1 MLSFSVNP
9 PQTKV
14 VKFRLNSKVSDIQ
27 VSDKKQIT
35 VKTED
40 EKTMIIKID
49 EESVTITCS
58 RKLSA
63 VKPYKFEA
71 EDY

>member
-14 VKFRLNSKVSDIQ
+14 VKFHLNSRVNDIQ

-49 EESVTITCS
+49 GESVTITCS
-58 RKLSA
+58 NQLSA

>member
-14 VKFRLNSKVSDIQ
+14 VKFRLNSEVSDIQ

-49 EESVTITCS
+49 EGSVTITCS
-58 RKLSA
+58 NQLSA